1 MRGGCAPSALPRAG
15 APREHGLAMLGAP
28 GVFAELIAPA
38 PTMRALRPAPRV
50 TFSPMRKS
58 PKNLPEGV
66 SPSGYSPWG
75 ALSSPQQRKRCSP
88 QQRKRCSP
96 QKGEKLRAAR
106 KLHNPPAAP
115 RIENRECS
123 LDETKGKNKT
133 DLPTNSKWQIGLFL
147 WQKVA
152 RVQAQR
158 STKEGEGSAPRE
170 SRTVGS
176 GAPLVTFPATG
187 KSPGCRAE
195 RLHIRGGRG
204 HRPCKIFPGWR
215 GGAPSCKTRRS
226 AL

>member
-1 MRGGCAPSALPRAG
+1 
-15 APREHGLAMLGAP
+15 MLGAS

-88 QQRKRCSP
+88 Q
-96 QKGEKLRAAR
+96 KGEKLRAAR

-133 DLPTNSKWQIGLFL
+133 DLPTSSKWQIGLFL

-176 GAPLVTFPATG
+176 GAPLVTFPAAG
-187 KSPGCRAE
+187 KSPGVGGAE
-195 RLHIRGGRG
+195 RPPGGGR
-204 HRPCKIFPGWR
+204 
-215 GGAPSCKTRRS
+215 SQV
-226 AL
+226 

>member
-1 MRGGCAPSALPRAG
+1 
-15 APREHGLAMLGAP
+15 MLGAP

-88 QQRKRCSP
+88 Q
-96 QKGEKLRAAR
+96 KGEKLRAAR

-133 DLPTNSKWQIGLFL
+133 DLPTNPKWQIGLFL
-147 WQKVA
+147 WLKPYWGGAATPQGGQRA
-152 RVQAQR
+152 PPQGVQ
-158 STKEGEGSAPRE
+158 GSSPG
-170 SRTVGS
+170 T
-176 GAPLVTFPATG
+176 PLVPFVVKRKEPRVWAG
-187 KSPGCRAE
+187 
-195 RLHIRGGRG
+195 
-204 HRPCKIFPGWR
+204 
-215 GGAPSCKTRRS
+215 
-226 AL
+226 

>member
-88 QQRKRCSP
+88 Q
-96 QKGEKLRAAR
+96 KGEKLRVAR

-115 RIENRECS
+115 RIETGS
-123 LDETKGKNKT
+123 VPSMKL
-133 DLPTNSKWQIGLFL
+133 
-147 WQKVA
+147 
-152 RVQAQR
+152 
-158 STKEGEGSAPRE
+158 KE
-170 SRTVGS
+170 
-176 GAPLVTFPATG
+176 
-187 KSPGCRAE
+187 
-195 RLHIRGGRG
+195 
-204 HRPCKIFPGWR
+204 
-215 GGAPSCKTRRS
+215 KTRPICPPTQVANRS
-226 AL
+226 IFVAETLLGGCGNAAGGTTCPLRGSRGAAPARLWFLSS

>member
-88 QQRKRCSP
+88 Q
-96 QKGEKLRAAR
+96 KGEKLRAAR

-115 RIENRECS
+115 RIDSRGCDPGVALGEKQDRFAHLLKVANLSIFVAEALLGGCGNAAGGTTCPPSGGPGAQPRHAFGS
-123 LDETKGKNKT
+123 FRRETKGT
-133 DLPTNSKWQIGLFL
+133 PG
-147 WQKVA
+147 VG
-152 RVQAQR
+152 RVGPPMGAVGA
-158 STKEGEGSAPRE
+158 EGPHFGECR
-170 SRTVGS
+170 
-176 GAPLVTFPATG
+176 GA
-187 KSPGCRAE
+187 
-195 RLHIRGGRG
+195 
-204 HRPCKIFPGWR
+204 
-215 GGAPSCKTRRS
+215 
-226 AL
+226 